1 MDFAGRT
8 GTTVEAAVG
17 EGAMVQTPTP
27 PTKTDRKLGV
37 EVRTDAKEVGWR
49 KRDDG
54 LMGMGT
60 FVRPAVRR
68 PHEKVGPAI
77 RRP

>member
-17 EGAMVQTPTP
+17 KIAMVQTPTP

-37 EVRTDAKEVGWR
+37 EVRTDAKEVGRR
-49 KRDDG
+49 KWNDV
-54 LMGMGT
+54 LMGKGT
-60 FVRPAVRR
+60 SVWPAVRR

-77 RRP
+77 WHP